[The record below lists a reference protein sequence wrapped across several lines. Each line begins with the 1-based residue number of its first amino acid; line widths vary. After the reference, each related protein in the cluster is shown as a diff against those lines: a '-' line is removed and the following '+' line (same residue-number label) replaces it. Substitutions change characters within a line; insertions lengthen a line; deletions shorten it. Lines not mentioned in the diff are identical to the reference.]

1 MMKILKAI
9 FHDHKYLR
17 GLWITLF
24 CLGALGYSMNIPK
37 AMMYLVPTTWYSL
50 YIVTWLIYI
59 LVRVVLS
66 TFREVLDFGLVMN
79 LLYSSAFFVLNLNLG
94 VTLNYYGRTEFQIS
108 DPFGVFFLI
117 CCMAVNPLTRM
128 IGMVVDYIAAKI
140 EHKFAPPPLGIA
152 KISRS
157 EK

>member
-1 MMKILKAI
+1 MKILKKI
-9 FHDHKYLR
+9 LHDHTYLR

-24 CLGALGYSMNIPK
+24 CLGALGYSMNIPNSMK
-37 AMMYLVPTTWYSL
+37 YLVPTTWYSL

-94 VTLNYYGRTEFQIS
+94 VTLNYYGRTEFHIS

-117 CCMAVNPLTRM
+117 CCIAVNPLTRM
-128 IGMVVDYIAAKI
+128 ISMVVDYIAAKI

>member
-1 MMKILKAI
+1 MKILKKI
-9 FHDHKYLR
+9 LHDHTYLR

-24 CLGALGYSMNIPK
+24 CLGALGYSMNIPNT
-37 AMMYLVPTTWYSL
+37 MMNLVPTTWYSL

-66 TFREVLDFGLVMN
+66 TFWEVLDFGLVMN

>member
-1 MMKILKAI
+1 MKILKKI
-9 FHDHKYLR
+9 LHDHTYLR

-24 CLGALGYSMNIPK
+24 CLGALGYSMNIPNT
-37 AMMYLVPTTWYSL
+37 MMNLVPTAWYSI

-59 LVRVVLS
+59 LVRVVVN
-66 TFREVLDFGLVMN
+66 TFRGVLDFGLAMN
-79 LLYSSAFFVLNLNLG
+79 LLYSSAIFVLNLNLG

-108 DPFGVFFLI
+108 DPFGIFFLI
-117 CCMAVNPLTRM
+117 CCMAVNPLTRT
-128 IGMVVDYIAAKI
+128 ISMVVDYIAAKI
-140 EHKFAPPPLGIA
+140 ENKFAPPPLGIA

>member
-1 MMKILKAI
+1 MMKILKKI
-9 FHDHKYLR
+9 LHDHTYLR

-24 CLGALGYSMNIPK
+24 CLGALGYSMNIPNSMK
-37 AMMYLVPTTWYSL
+37 YLVPTTWYSL

-94 VTLNYYGRTEFQIS
+94 VTLNYYGRTEFHIS

-117 CCMAVNPLTRM
+117 CCIAVNPLTRM
-128 IGMVVDYIAAKI
+128 ISMVVDYIAAKI

>member
-1 MMKILKAI
+1 MKILKKI
-9 FHDHKYLR
+9 LHDHTYLR

-24 CLGALGYSMNIPK
+24 CLGALGYSMNIPNFMK
-37 AMMYLVPTTWYSL
+37 YLVPTTWYSL

-94 VTLNYYGRTEFQIS
+94 VTLNYYGRTEFHIS

>member
-1 MMKILKAI
+1 MMKILKKI
-9 FHDHKYLR
+9 LHDHTYLR

-24 CLGALGYSMNIPK
+24 CLGALGYSMNIPNFMK
-37 AMMYLVPTTWYSL
+37 YLVPTTWYSL

-94 VTLNYYGRTEFQIS
+94 VTLNYYGRTEFHIS